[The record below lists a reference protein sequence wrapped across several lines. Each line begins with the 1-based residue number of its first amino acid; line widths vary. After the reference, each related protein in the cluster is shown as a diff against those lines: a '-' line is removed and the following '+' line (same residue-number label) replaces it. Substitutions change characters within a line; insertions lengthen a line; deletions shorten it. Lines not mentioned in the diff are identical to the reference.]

1 MGNTHVKLD
10 SLCISCLLE
19 FTTAPMRW
27 PASLLFQADLLSP
40 QQLGVGIDTG
50 LLFVFEKVPS
60 GGCPREEGSGV
71 NFSLAFTNNN
81 VHKCTHKETCLI
93 FSTILT
99 GSFIYTDEET
109 ESQSQDSNPGP
120 LTPPT
125 HSSVAFQVPPSKG
138 HWILLLSRSF

>member
-1 MGNTHVKLD
+1 
-10 SLCISCLLE
+10 
-19 FTTAPMRW
+19 MRW

-109 ESQSQDSNPGP
+109 ESQSQDSNPV
-120 LTPPT
+120 L
-125 HSSVAFQVPPSKG
+125 
-138 HWILLLSRSF
+138 